1 MESLADELPPEALAA
16 FEAEA
21 LLARLAAFG
30 PSAGSLPVAICAAI
44 NPPIA
49 KVAMTASIAT
59 LAVRAL
65 VDCDGRRDLERLHCA
80 ARTVRGDS
88 A

>member
-1 MESLADELPPEALAA
+1 MEPLADELLPEALAP
-16 FEAEA
+16 FEVEV
-21 LLARLAAFG
+21 LPARFAAFG
-30 PSAGSLPVAICAAI
+30 PSDGSLPAAICAAI

-49 KVAMTASIAT
+49 KVAMTASTASF
-59 LAVRAL
+59 AVRAL
-65 VDCDGRRDLERLHCA
+65 VDCNGRRDSERLHCA